1 MYMNIGKL
9 SQVGKEYNN
18 ISHKTVKIEAV
29 DVEHEACI
37 NFDIHGNFKIGRW
50 SSQSIKRYFD
60 LQKKWIGKTP
70 YD

>member
-1 MYMNIGKL
+1 MYMNISKL

-37 NFDIHGNFKIGRW
+37 NFDIHGNFKIGR
-50 SSQSIKRYFD
+50 
-60 LQKKWIGKTP
+60 
-70 YD
+70 